1 MFIFLVSPFL
11 LFLCCIGY
19 KKRGIYVYLRFLYSA
34 VVSLMLL
41 MSVYPFSMAL
51 CSSSMFFVT
60 RLTYCP
66 LSYVCVRACF
76 MYLSVIVDVLC
87 PSRSLT

>member
-1 MFIFLVSPFL
+1 MFNRKKGG
-11 LFLCCIGY
+11 CC
-19 KKRGIYVYLRFLYSA
+19 YLRFLYSA
-34 VVSLMLL
+34 VVSFMLL
-41 MSVYPFSMAL
+41 MRVYPFSMAL
-51 CSSSMFFVT
+51 FSSSMFLVT
-60 RLTYCP
+60 RLTFCP